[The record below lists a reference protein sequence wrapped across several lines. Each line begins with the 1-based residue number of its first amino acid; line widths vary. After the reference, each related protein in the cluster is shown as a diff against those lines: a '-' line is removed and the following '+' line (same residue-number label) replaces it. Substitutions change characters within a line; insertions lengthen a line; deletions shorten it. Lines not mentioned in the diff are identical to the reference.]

1 MTFRRLCTS
10 AALVLAAAWAHGA
23 QAAVV
28 QLAPIP
34 VEVEA
39 PAAAAILSLTNKAT
53 AAVALQVRA
62 FRWTQVGGEDRL
74 EPTEDLA
81 ISPPIASVPAGE
93 TLSVRIVRL
102 RHEPPSAEEAYRLWI
117 DELPSDRGKTKTGR
131 LSILTRYSVPAFFRP
146 EGATKDEPAL
156 AWSILP
162 GKKGWVLGATNPGA
176 RRVRVSAIQ
185 VRDASGKPAFAPGGE
200 QTGYVLAGQAM
211 HWDLQ
216 LPKGFATG
224 AGGAWQLEYD
234 TEARAH
240 REAISPGANR

>member
-62 FRWTQVGGEDRL
+62 FRWTQEGGEDRL
-74 EPTEDLA
+74 EPTEDIA

-93 TLSVRIVRL
+93 TLTVRVVRL
-102 RHEPPSAEEAYRLWI
+102 RHEPPAAEETYRLWI
-117 DELPSDRGKTKTGR
+117 DELPSEKGKAKTGR
-131 LSILTRYSVPAFFRP
+131 LKILTRYSVPAFFRP
-146 EGATKDEPAL
+146 AGATKDEPTL
-156 AWSILP
+156 AWTIVP
-162 GKKGWVLGATNPGA
+162 GKKGWVLEANNPGA

-185 VRDASGKPAFAPGGE
+185 VRDASGKPAFGPGGE
-200 QTGYVLAGQAM
+200 LTGYVLAGQAM

-216 LPKGFATG
+216 PPEGFATG
-224 AGGAWQLEYD
+224 AGRAWQLEYD

-240 REAISPGANR
+240 RETILPGSKR